1 MTVARALFD
10 GRSVSLVA
18 PARIERVVRAVEG
31 FDPDA
36 LHAADVDVRHLVAA
50 LIAIPGAGTTGIL
63 TELADLYRDLRVQCE
78 TERSRLQQLMGEHR
92 RTQVGLSVYR
102 SSGATS
108 LNA

>member
-1 MTVARALFD
+1 MTAVRTRFG
-10 GRSVSLVA
+10 GRKAALVA
-18 PARIERVVRAVEG
+18 PVLIERVVRAVEG

-50 LIAIPGAGTTGIL
+50 LVAIPGPGTTGIL

>member
-1 MTVARALFD
+1 MTSARTGMSLF
-10 GRSVSLVA
+10 A
-18 PARIERVVRAVEG
+18 PALIERVVRAVER

-36 LHAADVDVRHLVAA
+36 LRAADVDMRHLVAA
-50 LIAIPGAGTTGIL
+50 LVAIPGPNTTSVL
-63 TELADLYRDLRVQCE
+63 SELADLYRDLRVQCE
-78 TERSRLQQLMGEHR
+78 TERTRLQRLMGEHR